1 MEKRNDIYK
10 LLIVSAS
17 LVMAAVY
24 VVSCS
29 TEKDTFLNK
38 KYHNTTAHYNVW
50 WNGNESLKEAIA
62 ELDDKVADDYTKIL
76 PIYRLGDKQDAISV
90 APKLD
95 RALEKGSKGVQKH
108 SMTSH
113 GKEQIE
119 YVKRCYM
126 LMAYAYFYKQEY
138 LTAASTCRFIM
149 GSYNG
154 TTLADEAKVLYARS
168 MAREGQYGEAEMVLD
183 QMDADLN
190 TGKVAKETAP
200 LLYPAL
206 AEISLAQEKY
216 KKAIDNLRL
225 SVETTRDRAF
235 KARLYFIMAQV
246 YHNLDK
252 KATATKYYK
261 LCLKKRPAYVM
272 EFNAQMNIAAC
283 YDAERGSSA
292 SILKMLDKMLK
303 EKKNYEYR
311 DQIYYA
317 KGEMYLAA
325 KDMKN
330 ACENY
335 RLSVSVSTNKSQKTK
350 SAVKLGK
357 VLYEEMQNYDEAQK
371 YYDTAVS
378 MMPADYPF
386 ATKIKERH
394 KLLTSL
400 VKHTR
405 LIERNDSLIRMADM
419 DSLDREKYIK
429 KLIAQEKKREQERIE
444 AEMIAAI
451 KANSSQQSN
460 MLKGDWYFYNSS
472 TMQRG
477 KESFMKNWGA
487 IALEDYWF
495 LSKKTSMSFGADE
508 PTGGTGGQ
516 LAMGDTAK
524 AASTTKVTN
533 AKDDKFSREYYLK
546 DLPKTQS
553 ERDTMDHN
561 TASSLLIAGFI
572 FNDGIK
578 DYDKALECFLRIAKE
593 FPESDNVLPAF
604 YQLYKLYE
612 KQGNT
617 PSANYYKNMILRG
630 FPDSDYANLIQ
641 DEDYY
646 LEIAKRAKMSEKE
659 YSDIY
664 SLYNRRRYREVI
676 NKAQSAVDLYKDEKM
691 TPKFKYWEALS
702 YAKMGETTQA
712 IAKLEDIVAR
722 HPKSDIVPT
731 AKEQIALLKKGNRYQ
746 VRDAQKSAPDTTR
759 LAAAAQA
766 ENNAGPAKQQSAKQP
781 QLASG
786 DDDDDLPP
794 EALMY
799 RNRQDMQ
806 HYVIIL
812 LDDRKVKATDMQYTV
827 ADFNMEF
834 FSTKGLRSN
843 ALLFDDTH
851 QLITVNR
858 FANAAEAMDYFNFLT
873 KDGGALGKFDKADY
887 KVFPISIQNYQ
898 TFYSQKNIQIYEKFF
913 KKYYKDK

>member
-1 MEKRNDIYK
+1 MPSG
-10 LLIVSAS
+10 LMLIISA
-17 LVMAAVY
+17 VMLF
-24 VVSCS
+24 SCS
-29 TEKDTFLNK
+29 TEKDTYLNK
-38 KYHNTTAHYNVW
+38 KFHNTTAHYNVW

-62 ELDDKVADDYTKIL
+62 ELNDKVADDYTKIL
-76 PIYRLGDKQDAISV
+76 PVYRLGDKQEALTV

-95 RALEKGSKGVQKH
+95 RAIEKGTKGVQKH

-119 YVKRCYM
+119 YVKRCY
-126 LMAYAYFYKQEY
+126 LLTAYAYFYKQEY

-154 TTLADEAKVLYARS
+154 TVLADEAKVLYARC
-168 MAREGQYGEAEMVLD
+168 MAKEGQYGEAEMILD

-206 AEISLAQEKY
+206 AELSLAQEKY

-225 SVETTRDRAF
+225 SVDNTRDRTF

-246 YHNLDK
+246 YHNLGK
-252 KATATKYYK
+252 TATATKYYK
-261 LCLKKRPAYVM
+261 MCLKKRPAYVM

-283 YDAERGSSA
+283 YDKEKGDYK

-317 KGEMYLAA
+317 KGEMFLNA
-325 KDMKN
+325 KDMKK
-330 ACENY
+330 ACDNY
-335 RLSVSVSTNKSQKTK
+335 RMSVEVSTNKSQKTK

-357 VLYEEMQNYDEAQK
+357 VLYEEIQNYDESQK

-378 MMPADYPF
+378 IMPADYPF
-386 ATKIKERH
+386 ANKIKERH
-394 KLLTSL
+394 KILTSL

-429 KLIAQEKKREQERIE
+429 KLIAEAKKKEQERIE
-444 AEMIAAI
+444 AELIAAI
-451 KANSSQQSN
+451 KANSSQQNN

-477 KESFMKNWGA
+477 KESFLKNWGA
-487 IALEDYWF
+487 RALEDFWF
-495 LSKKTSMSFGADE
+495 LSKKNSMSFGTDAQSNS
-508 PTGGTGGQ
+508 GGQ
-516 LAMGDTAK
+516 VAMNDTTK
-524 AASTTKVTN
+524 SKSTTTVVN

-546 DLPKTQS
+546 DLPKTQA
-553 ERDTMDHN
+553 ERDTMNKN

-572 FNDGIK
+572 YNDGIK
-578 DYDKALECFLRIAKE
+578 NYDKALECFLRIAKE

-604 YQLYKLYE
+604 YQLYKLYD

-659 YSDIY
+659 YADIY
-664 SLYNRRRYREVI
+664 NLYNRRRYNDVI
-676 NKAQSAVDLYKDEKM
+676 NKASSAVTLYKDEKM
-691 TPKFKYWEALS
+691 TPKFKFWEALS
-702 YAKMGETTQA
+702 HAKLGETSEA
-712 IAKLEDIVAR
+712 IAMLENIVAK

-731 AKEQIALLKKGNRYQ
+731 AKEQIALLKKGNIYKVSEPKKPVADTSTVAAVTLQ
-746 VRDAQKSAPDTTR
+746 TPPPDASK
-759 LAAAAQA
+759 
-766 ENNAGPAKQQSAKQP
+766 NNPANKQP
-781 QLASG
+781 QPQAA
-786 DDDDDLPP
+786 DEDNELPP
-794 EALMY
+794 EAQMY
-799 RNRQDMQ
+799 RLREDMQ

-812 LDDRKVKATDMQYTV
+812 LDDRKIKATEMQYTV
-827 ADFNMEF
+827 SDFNTEF
-834 FSTKGLRSN
+834 FGIKGLRTN
-843 ALLFDDTH
+843 TLLFNETQ
-851 QLITVNR
+851 QLLTVNR
-858 FANAAEAMDYFNFLT
+858 FANMKEAMEYYTFIT
-873 KDGGALGKFDKADY
+873 KDGGALSKFDKADY
-887 KVFPISIQNYQ
+887 KVFAISIQNYQ
-898 TFYSQKNIQIYEKFF
+898 TFYSQKNTPIYEKFF

>member
-1 MEKRNDIYK
+1 MRHG
-10 LLIVSAS
+10 LLPSGLMLIISA
-17 LVMAAVY
+17 VMLF
-24 VVSCS
+24 SCS
-29 TEKDTFLNK
+29 TEKDTYLNK
-38 KYHNTTAHYNVW
+38 KFHNTTAHYNVW

-62 ELDDKVADDYTKIL
+62 ELNDKVADDYTKIL
-76 PIYRLGDKQDAISV
+76 PIYRLGDKQEALTV

-95 RALEKGSKGVQKH
+95 RAIEKGTKGVQKH

-119 YVKRCYM
+119 YVKRCY
-126 LMAYAYFYKQEY
+126 LLTAYAYFYKQEY

-154 TTLADEAKVLYARS
+154 TVLADEAKVLYARC
-168 MAREGQYGEAEMVLD
+168 MAKEGQYGEAEMILD

-206 AEISLAQEKY
+206 AELSLAQEKY

-225 SVETTRDRAF
+225 SVDNTRDRKF

-246 YHNLDK
+246 YHNLGK
-252 KATATKYYK
+252 TATATKYYK
-261 LCLKKRPAYVM
+261 MCLKKRPAYVM

-283 YDAERGSSA
+283 YDKEKGDYK

-317 KGEMYLAA
+317 KGEMYLNA
-325 KDMKN
+325 KDMKK
-330 ACENY
+330 ACDNY
-335 RLSVSVSTNKSQKTK
+335 RMSVEVSTNKSQKTK

-357 VLYEEMQNYDEAQK
+357 VLYEEIQNYDESQK

-378 MMPADYPF
+378 IMPADYPF
-386 ATKIKERH
+386 ANKIKERH
-394 KLLTSL
+394 KILTSL

-429 KLIAQEKKREQERIE
+429 KLIAEAKKKEQERIE
-444 AEMIAAI
+444 AELIAAI
-451 KANSSQQSN
+451 KANSSQQNN

-477 KESFMKNWGA
+477 KESFLKNWGA
-487 IALEDYWF
+487 RALEDFWF
-495 LSKKTSMSFGADE
+495 LSKKNSMSFGTDAQSNS
-508 PTGGTGGQ
+508 GGQ
-516 LAMGDTAK
+516 VAMNDTTK
-524 AASTTKVTN
+524 SNSTTKVIN

-546 DLPKTQS
+546 DLPKTQA
-553 ERDTMDHN
+553 ERDTMNKN

-572 FNDGIK
+572 YNDGIK
-578 DYDKALECFLRIAKE
+578 NYDKALECFLRIAKE

-604 YQLYKLYE
+604 YQLYKLYD

-646 LEIAKRAKMSEKE
+646 LEIAKRSKMSEKE
-659 YSDIY
+659 YADIY
-664 SLYNRRRYREVI
+664 NLYNRRRYNDVI
-676 NKAQSAVDLYKDEKM
+676 TKASSAVTLYKDEKL
-691 TPKFKYWEALS
+691 TPKFKFWEALS
-702 YAKMGETTQA
+702 HAKLGETTEA
-712 IAKLEDIVAR
+712 IAMLEEIVAK

-731 AKEQIALLKKGNRYQ
+731 AKEQIALLKKGNIYKVSEPKKPVADTSTVAAVTLQ
-746 VRDAQKSAPDTTR
+746 TPPPDASK
-759 LAAAAQA
+759 
-766 ENNAGPAKQQSAKQP
+766 NNPSNKQP
-781 QLASG
+781 QPQAADE
-786 DDDDDLPP
+786 DDELPP
-794 EALMY
+794 EAQMY
-799 RNRQDMQ
+799 RLREDMQ

-812 LDDRKVKATDMQYTV
+812 LDDRKIKATEMQYTV
-827 ADFNMEF
+827 SDFNMEF
-834 FSTKGLRSN
+834 FGIKGLRTN
-843 ALLFDDTH
+843 TLLFNETQ
-851 QLITVNR
+851 QLLTVNR
-858 FANAAEAMDYFNFLT
+858 FANMKEAMEYYAFIT
-873 KDGGALGKFDKADY
+873 KDGGALSKFDKADY
-887 KVFPISIQNYQ
+887 KVFAISIQNYQ
-898 TFYSQKNIQIYEKFF
+898 TFYNQKNTPIYEKFF

>member
-1 MEKRNDIYK
+1 M
-10 LLIVSAS
+10 LIISAV
-17 LVMAAVY
+17 LVL
-24 VVSCS
+24 SCS
-29 TEKDTFLNK
+29 TEKDTYLNK
-38 KYHNTTAHYNVW
+38 KFHNTTAHYNVW
-50 WNGNESLKEAIA
+50 WNGNESLKEAVA
-62 ELDDKVADDYTKIL
+62 ELNDKVADDYTKIL
-76 PIYRLGDKQDAISV
+76 PIYRLGDKQEAISV

-95 RALEKGSKGVQKH
+95 RAIEKGAKGVQKH

-119 YVKRCYM
+119 YVKRCY
-126 LMAYAYFYKQEY
+126 LLTAYAYFYKQEY
-138 LTAASTCRFIM
+138 LTSATTCRFIM

-154 TTLADEAKVLYARS
+154 TVLADEAKVLYARC
-168 MAREGQYGEAEMVLD
+168 MTMEGQYGEAEMVLD

-190 TGKVAKETAP
+190 TGKVSNETAP

-206 AEISLAQEKY
+206 AELSLKQEKY

-225 SVETTRDRAF
+225 SVDNTRDRAF

-246 YHNLDK
+246 YHHLDK

-261 LCLKKRPAYVM
+261 MCLKKHPAYVM

-283 YDAERGSSA
+283 YDVDKGNYN

-317 KGEMYLAA
+317 KGEMYLSA
-325 KDMKN
+325 KDMKR
-330 ACENY
+330 ACDNF
-335 RLSVSVSTNKSQKTK
+335 RSSVSVSTNKSQKVK

-357 VLYEEMQNYDEAQK
+357 VLYEDIQDYDESQK
-371 YYDTAVS
+371 YYDTAVVN
-378 MMPADYPF
+378 MPDDYPF
-386 ATKIKERH
+386 ASKIKERH
-394 KLLTSL
+394 KILTSL

-419 DSLDREKYIK
+419 DSLEREKYIK
-429 KLIAQEKKREQERIE
+429 KLIAIEKKKEQERIE

-487 IALEDYWF
+487 RALEDFWF
-495 LSKKTSMSFGADE
+495 LSKKTTMSFGIDDQSNS
-508 PTGGTGGQ
+508 GGQ
-516 LAMGDTAK
+516 LAMGDTTK
-524 AASTTKVTN
+524 TKSTTRSINV
-533 AKDDKFSREYYLK
+533 KDDKFSREYYLK
-546 DLPKTQS
+546 DLPKTQA
-553 ERDTMDHN
+553 ERDTMNLN

-572 FNDGIK
+572 YNDGIK
-578 DYDKALECFLRIAKE
+578 NYDKSLECFLRIAKE

-646 LEIAKRAKMSEKE
+646 LEIAKRSKMSEKE

-664 SLYNRRRYREVI
+664 TLYNRRRYREVI
-676 NKAQSAVDLYKDEKM
+676 TKASSAITLYKDENL
-691 TPKFKYWEALS
+691 TPKFKFWEALS
-702 YAKMGETTQA
+702 HAKLGETTQA
-712 IAKLEDIVAR
+712 IAQLEDIVSK

-731 AKEQIALLKKGNRYQ
+731 AKEQIELLKKGNTYKVKEQ
-746 VRDAQKSAPDTTR
+746 QKAVADTTTV
-759 LAAAAQA
+759 AANTPQTPVQ
-766 ENNAGPAKQQSAKQP
+766 NNAKPQTETKPVQIEPA
-781 QLASG
+781 
-786 DDDDDLPP
+786 DDKDDLPP
-794 EALMY
+794 EAQMY
-799 RNRQDMQ
+799 RLREDMQ
-806 HYVIIL
+806 HYVIIV
-812 LDDRKVKATDMQYTV
+812 LDDRKIKATEMQYTV
-827 ADFNMEF
+827 SDFNTEF
-834 FSTKGLRSN
+834 FATKGLRTN
-843 ALLFDDTH
+843 ALLFNET
-851 QLITVNR
+851 QQMLTVNR
-858 FANAAEAMDYFNFLT
+858 FPNAKEAMEYYQFLT
-873 KDGGALGKFDKADY
+873 KDGGSLDKFDKADY
-887 KVFPISIQNYQ
+887 KVFAITIQNYQ
-898 TFYSQKNIQIYEKFF
+898 TFYNQKNVSVYEKFF
-913 KKYYKDK
+913 NKYYKKLLKQ